1 MKNKWKQLSK
11 LKRKMII
18 YIGLLNVI
26 VFFIQ
31 VLSGFWLSWWLAG
44 IGCGFYFMFLLDC
57 FGFFGWSNPHCP
69 MIECHNT
76 SCDHYLSQYDV
87 CRYSQYPIEDSV
99 LRSWILRY
107 IDVYGVDKLYEL
119 ISGSASDQE
128 EMPGNE

>member
-1 MKNKWKQLSK
+1 MIKILLFRSK
-11 LKRKMII
+11 KK
-18 YIGLLNVI
+18 G
-26 VFFIQ
+26 
-31 VLSGFWLSWWLAG
+31 
-44 IGCGFYFMFLLDC
+44 D
-57 FGFFGWSNPHCP
+57 PPCP

-128 EMPGNE
+128 VSGDE